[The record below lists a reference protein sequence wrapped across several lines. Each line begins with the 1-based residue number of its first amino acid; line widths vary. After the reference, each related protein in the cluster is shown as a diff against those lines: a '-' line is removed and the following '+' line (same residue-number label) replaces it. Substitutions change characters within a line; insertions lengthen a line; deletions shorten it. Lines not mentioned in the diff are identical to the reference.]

1 MRKLLNIALL
11 ATLIFVACTSED
23 ISLDKQDDKS
33 IEIFLSVSNYQISN
47 ASSRS
52 TRSIHAGSN
61 EEKEVENL
69 YLFLFDTN
77 GSVEKY
83 NVTGTSFSGGT
94 WSVEEGKITLNLTQ
108 ITAAIRD
115 VYIVANYPSSLQG
128 ALDGVTTV
136 SELLTVAHNQGTP
149 WSPDLGTP
157 ILMTGNV
164 NGHNFISNRQ
174 LNNVP
179 LTRAVAKLE
188 LNIKLTAE
196 RQSTPTIEQG
206 VPGSGNTSTVHQYGY
221 QFVDFDKNTYAY
233 KQTQKVDDLESFA
246 NMVNFTETD
255 DVAKYIL
262 TGDVV
267 TGLTLITY
275 LNERD
280 SHNGVNPRSSVELR
294 LPYNS
299 GGPLPPPEFGDEIYK
314 LQLPTII
321 ERNTWYVYDIEI

>member
-1 MRKLLNIALL
+1 MFA
-11 ATLIFVACTSED
+11 ACTSED
-23 ISLDKQDDKS
+23 VPIDKLDNKS
-33 IEIFLSVSNYQISN
+33 IEIFLSVSNYQVSN
-47 ASSRS
+47 TTSRS
-52 TRSIHAGSN
+52 TRSTHDGSD
-61 EEKEVENL
+61 EEKAIENL

-83 NVTGTSFSGGT
+83 NVVGTTFTGGT
-94 WSVEEGKITLNLTQ
+94 WSATEGKVTLNLTQ
-108 ITAAIRD
+108 VAAATRD
-115 VYIVANYPSSLQG
+115 VYVVANYPSSLQG
-128 ALDGVTTV
+128 ALDAVTTV
-136 SELLTVAHNQGTP
+136 SDLLVVVHNGDYP
-149 WSPDLGTP
+149 WSPDLVAP
-157 ILMTGNV
+157 ILMTGSV
-164 NGHNFISNRQ
+164 NGHNFITHRQ
-174 LNNVP
+174 LSNVP

-188 LNIKLTAE
+188 LNIMLKTE

-206 VPGSGNTSTVHQYGY
+206 IPGSGNITTVHQYGY
-221 QFVDFDKNTYAY
+221 QFVDFDKSSYAY
-233 KQTQKVDDLESFA
+233 KQTQKVNDLASFA

-267 TGLTLITY
+267 TGLTLTTY

-280 SHNGVNPRSSVELR
+280 SHDGANPRSAVELR

-314 LQLPTII
+314 LQFPAVI